1 MRRTWCALVA
11 ISVVMGGLC
20 LAPAGASE
28 DATGEGPRA
37 IVFVHGF
44 AGSGAQYETQAK
56 RFASNGYPIERVA
69 VHEYDSL
76 FTTET
81 RDEVYARL
89 DARIEALIAETGWD
103 QVDLIGHSLGT
114 ALMIEYL
121 NSSPERAARVAHYV
135 NLDGATAPAEPG
147 GVETLAVWGQG
158 ELSREITG
166 AKNVYFPEQT
176 HTEVVTSAESFSVVH
191 EFLTGSAPVTTDVER
206 AAGTVSLAGRAVYF
220 PQNAGAEGGRLKVYE
235 VDPATGKRLSR
246 QWLYTKLLDET
257 GTFGPFDAD
266 GAASYEFELVRPNRP
281 DSRIAHFYPQPFLR
295 SDHLIRLLTSPEGAG
310 IGALIDREPGHL
322 RAERDPLSGVV
333 GRPGRRQRRAG
344 DRRDRTSSTPDTAP
358 ISGRKIAMFAFDDAS
373 DGVGDGTQPIDRLA
387 SLPFIGAVDLAF
399 RASAPPDDVV
409 EVVSIPRG
417 EGGHVDAVHVPNWN
431 SYGTSRPCCSTTS
444 STRPPE
450 RQVGFL
456 ADVNG
461 GMRRST
467 RSTAW
472 SRGK

>member
-20 LAPAGASE
+20 LAPAAASE
-28 DATGEGPRA
+28 GATGEGPRA

-147 GVETLAVWGQG
+147 DVETLAVWGQG

-191 EFLTGSAPVTTDVER
+191 EFLTGSPPVTTDVE
-206 AAGTVSLAGRAVYF
+206 AQPGAVSLAGRAVYF

-281 DSRIAHFYPQPFLR
+281 DTRIAHFYPQPFLR

-310 IGALIDREPGHL
+310 IGALIDR
-322 RAERDPLSGVV
+322 DPDTSALNVI
-333 GRPGRRQRRAG
+333 RYREWWG
-344 DRRDRTSSTPDTAP
+344 DQGADNDVLEIDGTDVINPDTAP

-431 SYGTSRPCCSTTS
+431 SYRHFST
-444 STRPPE
+444 
-450 RQVGFL
+450 VLLHDF
-456 ADVNG
+456 VNE
-461 GMRRST
+461 
-467 RSTAW
+467 AA
-472 SRGK
+472 

>member
-20 LAPAGASE
+20 LAPAAAQGAT
-28 DATGEGPRA
+28 DEGPRA

-56 RFASNGYPIERVA
+56 RFAGNGYPIDRVA

-81 RDEVYARL
+81 RDDVYARL

-114 ALMIEYL
+114 ALMIQYL

-191 EFLTGSAPVTTDVER
+191 EFLTGSAPVTTDVE
-206 AAGTVSLAGRAVYF
+206 AQPGTVSLAGRAVYF

-257 GTFGPFDAD
+257 GSFGPFDAD

-281 DSRIAHFYPQPFLR
+281 EARIAHFYPQPFLR

-310 IGALIDREPGHL
+310 IGALIDR
-322 RAERDPLSGVV
+322 DPDTSALNVI
-333 GRPGRRQRRAG
+333 RYREWWG
-344 DRRDRTSSTPDTAP
+344 DQGADNDVLEIDGTNVINPDTAP

-387 SLPFIGAVDLAF
+387 SLPFIGAVDLAL
-399 RASAPPDDVV
+399 RAVAPPDDVI

-431 SYGTSRPCCSTTS
+431 SFRHFST
-444 STRPPE
+444 
-450 RQVGFL
+450 VLLHDF
-456 ADVNG
+456 VN
-461 GMRRST
+461 
-467 RSTAW
+467 AAA
-472 SRGK
+472 

>member
-11 ISVVMGGLC
+11 ISMVVAGLC

-28 DATGEGPRA
+28 AAPGEGPRA

-76 FTTET
+76 FSTET

-103 QVDLIGHSLGT
+103 QVDLLGHSLGT

-135 NLDGATAPAEPG
+135 NLDGATAAARAGRRRDAGRLGPGPAVARDHRGQERLLPG
-147 GVETLAVWGQG
+147 ADPHRGGHLGRVLLRGARVPHRLATGHHRRGSRAGV
-158 ELSREITG
+158 
-166 AKNVYFPEQT
+166 
-176 HTEVVTSAESFSVVH
+176 
-191 EFLTGSAPVTTDVER
+191 
-206 AAGTVSLAGRAVYF
+206 TVSLAGRAVYF

-266 GAASYEFELVRPNRP
+266 GDASYEFELVRPNSP

-310 IGALIDREPGHL
+310 IGALIDRRPGHL

-344 DRRDRTSSTPDTAP
+344 DRRDQRHQPGHRADLGPQDRDVRLRRRVRTGSATAP
-358 ISGRKIAMFAFDDAS
+358 SPSTGS
-373 DGVGDGTQPIDRLA
+373 PGCP
-387 SLPFIGAVDLAF
+387 S
-399 RASAPPDDVV
+399 SA
-409 EVVSIPRG
+409 
-417 EGGHVDAVHVPNWN
+417 
-431 SYGTSRPCCSTTS
+431 
-444 STRPPE
+444 
-450 RQVGFL
+450 
-456 ADVNG
+456 
-461 GMRRST
+461 RST
-467 RSTAW
+467 SCSPRRHRPTTW
-472 SRGK
+472 SRW

>member
-56 RFASNGYPIERVA
+56 RFASNGYPIERIA

-114 ALMIEYL
+114 ALMIQYL

-147 GVETLAVWGQG
+147 DVETLAVWGQG

-176 HTEVVTSAESFSVVH
+176 HTEVVTSAESFSVAH
-191 EFLTGSAPVTTDVER
+191 EFLTGSAPVTTDVD
-206 AAGTVSLAGRAVYF
+206 AQPGTVSLAGRAVYF

-257 GTFGPFDAD
+257 GAFGPFDAD

-281 DSRIAHFYPQPFLR
+281 DVRIAHFYPQPFLR

-310 IGALIDREPGHL
+310 IGALIDR
-322 RAERDPLSGVV
+322 DPDTSALNVI
-333 GRPGRRQRRAG
+333 RYREWWG
-344 DRRDRTSSTPDTAP
+344 DQGTDNDVLEIDGTNVINPDTAP

-431 SYGTSRPCCSTTS
+431 SYRHFST
-444 STRPPE
+444 
-450 RQVGFL
+450 VLLHDF
-456 ADVNG
+456 VN
-461 GMRRST
+461 
-467 RSTAW
+467 AAA
-472 SRGK
+472 